1 VIGNGQDSKIMAS
14 NAIVTG
20 TGDGGGGKQRPG
32 QQGPVPPRKSDQ
44 GGFFTVYKKG
54 QGKWTRL
61 GTAAGA
67 VLLIFSTASFVYTT
81 IPVQFFQNTPEKPDN
96 AALGQQIALGLA
108 LFVMLGLSLLA
119 WRLMNKSPNAQ
130 FLVDTDGEMK
140 KVNWSTRKE
149 LFGSTRVVI
158 LFMFVI
164 AAFLFVVD
172 IAFGYFF
179 YLIDILYTPP
189 F

>member
-1 VIGNGQDSKIMAS
+1 MAS

-20 TGDGGGGKQRPG
+20 TEDGGGGKQRPG
-32 QQGPVPPRKSDQ
+32 QQGPVPARKSDQ

-67 VLLIFSTASFVYTT
+67 VLLIFLTASFVYTT
-81 IPVQFFQNTPEKPDN
+81 IPVQFFQSDAANPN
-96 AALGQQIALGLA
+96 RAALGQQVGLA
-108 LFVMLGLSLLA
+108 LAAVIIVGLSLLA
-119 WRLMNKSPNAQ
+119 WRLMNKVPNAQ
-130 FLVDTDGEMK
+130 FLIDTDGEMK

-149 LFGSTRVVI
+149 LIGSTRVVI
-158 LFMFVI
+158 LFMFAI